1 MSGIHLIPST
11 NSFSWHELFKLSFV
25 SLPSHWLCS
34 IWIRELWASFSV
46 FTCIKTYTLKLRS
59 DDFFLVTSSFSL
71 LPVRLVAKLNIYEG
85 DMQLVITFWYSNI
98 GRYLWDKI
106 SNTPQIGAQN
116 TFRGLLDRKNGLKC
130 SQKHS
135 LKTNPKIEKKFFFSV
150 FSWFLTFFS
159 FFFPKKNHF
168 SQKSRFYR
176 FLELFGAICQRDRVQ
191 WPNFF
196 PRCSPCSILDS
207 EKNLDPYES
216 HRWLHNF
223 FAEKKVSD
231 QVAGTLEKRLTLL

>member
-71 LPVRLVAKLNIYEG
+71 LPVRLVAKLNIYEC

-135 LKTNPKIEKKFFFSV
+135 LKTNSKNTVNSPPKILQYFSKSEKATQEITAFTLVPKVFLWVLFGLCWFVFCYKFFFV
-150 FSWFLTFFS
+150 WTWLMW
-159 FFFPKKNHF
+159 K
-168 SQKSRFYR
+168 
-176 FLELFGAICQRDRVQ
+176 
-191 WPNFF
+191 
-196 PRCSPCSILDS
+196 IL
-207 EKNLDPYES
+207 K
-216 HRWLHNF
+216 
-223 FAEKKVSD
+223 
-231 QVAGTLEKRLTLL
+231 

>member
-59 DDFFLVTSSFSL
+59 DDFFLVTSSCSL
-71 LPVRLVAKLNIYEG
+71 LPVRLVAKVNIYEC

-135 LKTNPKIEKKFFFSV
+135 LKTNSKNREKNFFSI
-150 FSWFLTFFS
+150 FSWFLTF
-159 FFFPKKNHF
+159 
-168 SQKSRFYR
+168 
-176 FLELFGAICQRDRVQ
+176 
-191 WPNFF
+191 
-196 PRCSPCSILDS
+196 
-207 EKNLDPYES
+207 
-216 HRWLHNF
+216 
-223 FAEKKVSD
+223 
-231 QVAGTLEKRLTLL
+231 